1 MSYPLDSDGVAWSGC
16 PSSQTLFF
24 LWSRALGMAPPAS
37 RSDEAIA
44 SFNKDWGATLALYRR
59 DCQAY
64 ATALEAFLGVASK

>member
-1 MSYPLDSDGVAWSGC
+1 
-16 PSSQTLFF
+16 
-24 LWSRALGMAPPAS
+24 MAPPAS